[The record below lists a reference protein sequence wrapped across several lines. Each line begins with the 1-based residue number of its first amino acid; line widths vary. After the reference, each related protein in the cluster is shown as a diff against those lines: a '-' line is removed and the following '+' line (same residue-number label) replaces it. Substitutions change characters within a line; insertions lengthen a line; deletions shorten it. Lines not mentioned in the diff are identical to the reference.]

1 MVQCRAMKT
10 LSLDLRERILA
21 AYDAKDATREMVAAR
36 FRVSVGMV
44 KKLLQQRRR
53 LGEIGPQHHRAG
65 RKPRILP
72 AHREQLRRQLTAKPD
87 LTLAELRTA
96 TGLACTLPAIHYVLA
111 DMGLTFK
118 KRLSGRPSRTG
129 RTSSERVGGG
139 GAAKADSIRP
149 GWSSST
155 SRRRKQT

>member
-1 MVQCRAMKT
+1 MKT

-36 FRVSVGMV
+36 FRVSLGMV
-44 KKLLQQRRR
+44 KKLIQQRRR

-65 RKPRILP
+65 RKPLILP
-72 AHREQLRRQLTAKPD
+72 AHREQLRRQLAVKPD
-87 LTLAELRTA
+87 LTLAELRAA

-118 KRLSGRPSRTG
+118 KRLFGRLSRTG
-129 RTSSERVGGG
+129 RTSFGRAAGGG
-139 GAAKADSIRP
+139 VAKVASTRP
-149 GWSSST
+149 SWSSST
-155 SRRRKQT
+155 SQRRKRT